1 MVKIDVKDRKI
12 LYELDKNS
20 RVSYSKI
27 AKAVRL
33 SQETVRYRVSNMI
46 KKGVIKKFFTVVD
59 PAKLGY
65 AFYKVLIKL
74 HNVDAER
81 IQEIVSFLKKKDSVV
96 WLVSIDGSYDLGF
109 VVKVTNVIELSNLI
123 DDLNAKYNMFISRRV
138 ISINIIG
145 EYLLRDYLI
154 NKERQV
160 KEQVSYTAQFKPYK
174 IDEKDKEIIRELT
187 KDSRI
192 SAIDI
197 AKKLNISSDSV
208 IQRLRKLEKEKV
220 ITHHNIVLNHNKLK
234 QLQYKILLYLNNV
247 SQEKIRSFINYC
259 RTKSNLV
266 YIIKSLGE
274 WDYELDIE
282 VENVEDYR
290 KIMRDLTKEFSE
302 IINDYNALIITK
314 IYKYNLYP

>member
-1 MVKIDVKDRKI
+1 VKDRKI

-20 RVSYSKI
+20 RVSYSNI

-33 SQETVRYRVSNMI
+33 SQETVRYRVSNML
-46 KKGVIKKFFTVVD
+46 KKGIINKFFTVVD
-59 PAKLGY
+59 SARLGY

-81 IQEIVSFLKKKDSVV
+81 IQEIVSYLQKKDSVV
-96 WLVSIDGSYDLGF
+96 WIVSIDGSYDLGF
-109 VVKVTNVIELSNLI
+109 AVKVTNVIELSNLI
-123 DDLNAKYNMFISRRV
+123 EDLNEKYNMFISRRV

-145 EYLLRDYLI
+145 EYLLRDYFI
-154 NKERQV
+154 NKERQI

-174 IDEKDKEIIRELT
+174 IDEKDKEIIRQLT

-220 ITHHNIVLNHNKLK
+220 ITRYNIVLNHNKLK
-234 QLQYKILLYLNNV
+234 QLQYKILLYLNHV
-247 SQEKIRSFINYC
+247 SPEKIRSFINYC
-259 RTKSNLV
+259 RTKSNIV

-290 KIMRDLTKEFSE
+290 RVMRDLTKEFSE

-314 IYKYNLYP
+314 IHKYNLYQ